1 MKSTEEAGG
10 FRVHIFHRWQFF
22 TGLALIVAGFL
33 IPLAINEVNMGV
45 KRFFLLALHEESLNL
60 ITAALLLVVMNFF
73 RALPHYIGTYWLVD
87 SLDFRLNGRRLGL
100 INDMLVI
107 VVLLL
112 AYRTIDAVNGIHYDF
127 GLPAGIMTGIIILY
141 DSLHYNYVSLFKR
154 TLFISVSLMAPQFLD
169 VMPAAS
175 PLPVG
180 RGEISHDIKMAAEV
194 LELESELNFMAAT
207 GLIVVLLVAVMI
219 FFLLRDENELRQVSV
234 LKETNARMQMV
245 AYQNEVQ
252 NRALKEAQY
261 LVHDLKS
268 PLSVV
273 QTLEGV
279 LRLEAGES
287 RPESREIFDRMEK
300 ALDQLSVKISQVL
313 TMDQKDSFSVGELF
327 HDVMSQISIESY
339 ASYVETKTDIPDA
352 SFYANQV
359 LLSRALVNLVQNAVH
374 AVPEGR
380 EPHIC
385 IGARRQG
392 SDIVLTVTDNG
403 KGVSPE
409 EQARIWEHGYSGKK
423 SSGMGLA
430 FIQLAVTRSGGRI
443 EVKSDLDKGTEFSLF
458 LPEEGGA
465 DDQ

>member
-1 MKSTEEAGG
+1 MKNTEEAGA
-10 FRVHIFHRWQFF
+10 FRIHIFRRWQFF
-22 TGLALIVAGFL
+22 CGLLLIIVGFL
-33 IPLAINEVNMGV
+33 IPLFINEVNM
-45 KRFFLLALHEESLNL
+45 RERHYFLLALREESLNL
-60 ITAALLLVVMNFF
+60 ITAALLLVVMNFV

-87 SLDFRLNGRRLGL
+87 SLDFRFNGRRIGL
-100 INDMLVI
+100 LNGALVI
-107 VVLLL
+107 VVLQLT
-112 AYRTIDAVNGIHYDF
+112 YHMIDAINGIHYDF

-169 VMPAAS
+169 VMPAAN

-180 RGEISHDIKMAAEV
+180 RGELSHDIKMAAEI
-194 LELESELNFMAAT
+194 LEMESELNIMSAT

-219 FFLLRDENELRQVSV
+219 FFLVRDENELRQVAE
-234 LKETNARMQMV
+234 LKETNARMQMI

-279 LRLEAGES
+279 LRLETES
-287 RPESREIFDRMEK
+287 SLPDSGEIFDRMEK
-300 ALDQLSVKISQVL
+300 ALDQLSTKISQVL
-313 TMDQKDSFSVGELF
+313 AMDKKDSFTVQELF
-327 HDVMSQISIESY
+327 HDVMSQISIEAY
-339 ASYVETKTDIPDA
+339 ASYVETDTDIPDA

-374 AVPEGR
+374 AIPEGR
-380 EPHIC
+380 QPRIR
-385 IGARRQG
+385 IGAARQG
-392 SDIVLTVTDNG
+392 NQIVLTVTDNG

-409 EQARIWEHGYSGKK
+409 EQAHIWEHGYSGKK
-423 SSGMGLA
+423 SSGLGLA